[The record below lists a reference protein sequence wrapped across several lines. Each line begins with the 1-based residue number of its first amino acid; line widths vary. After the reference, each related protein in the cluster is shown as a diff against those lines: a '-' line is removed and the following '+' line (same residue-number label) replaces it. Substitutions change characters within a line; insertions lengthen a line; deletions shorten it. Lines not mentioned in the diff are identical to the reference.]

1 MVQMRFTTRRCVT
14 LVLAFIFI
22 VTLSLYTF
30 QSRVETAVSTFEFL
44 ENALHHTGGRFH
56 EAHDDGTG
64 GWLTRWFTP
73 TTSRALFL
81 GHTQRPP
88 QSALRCP
95 VYTYID
101 TSLHRRGSDEF
112 AILQTWMR
120 SFGALGFRPVV
131 LTDKDAK
138 RHSRYDSLR
147 SQGLLASSS
156 SGSLGKW
163 LAMAQH
169 GGLFVDYRVFL
180 LANFPADI
188 RLIDDSNAELGKSI
202 LRKPSEV

>member
-1 MVQMRFTTRRCVT
+1 MVQMRLSTRRCVT
-14 LVLAFIFI
+14 LVVAFILI
-22 VTLSLYTF
+22 VTLSLYAF
-30 QSRVETAVSTFEFL
+30 QSRVDTAVASFEFL
-44 ENALHHTGGRFH
+44 EQALHHTGGRFH

-73 TTSRALFL
+73 TTSRARFP
-81 GHTQRPP
+81 GNSQHRPK
-88 QSALRCP
+88 SAPRCP

-101 TSLHRRGSDEF
+101 TNLHRRGSDEF

-120 SFGALGFRPVV
+120 SFWALGFRPVV

-138 RHSRYDSLR
+138 RHSRYNSLR
-147 SQGLLASSS
+147 SQGLLVSSS

-169 GGLFVDYRVFL
+169 GGLFVDYRVLL
-180 LANFPADI
+180 LAIFQ
-188 RLIDDSNAELGKSI
+188 LTF
-202 LRKPSEV
+202 V